1 MIIRVRFSR
10 GMNHERRF
18 EAVNGLSLF
27 TSMLPRSAR
36 DEYYVIISDRKMA
49 MSPVRPRLASF
60 FKWDVVNKRL
70 SGRNTAANTRKEPSA
85 VPRACAC
92 HLEHAPLGHT
102 CCAVKVIDP
111 REEHS
116 V

>member
-1 MIIRVRFSR
+1 MIVGVRFGR
-10 GMNHERRF
+10 WMDHERRF

-49 MSPVRPRLASF
+49 MSPVRARLARF

-70 SGRNTAANTRKEPSA
+70 SGRNTAANTRKAKRVVSSA
-85 VPRACAC
+85 Q
-92 HLEHAPLGHT
+92 
-102 CCAVKVIDP
+102 
-111 REEHS
+111 S
-116 V
+116 VCMPPGTPTIGSHVLRRQSD